1 MCPTNPPNVPKHK
14 KIKIKTGSHPL
25 FSPLNP
31 VLDFDPRF
39 ANFMK
44 SRKQDEILIKVVKLI
59 VTFHLHFSSTNVGRR
74 SVVYEETAPNP
85 ENAST
90 HESSLCSCAVV
101 SSLNPKTRAS
111 KQASTRCCCGVCV
124 YVCARV
130 HFALRLFS
138 FCVCGSD
145 SGVQDKAAMEDAE
158 VQAEGALSAPAL
170 ASTQGRFSL

>member
-1 MCPTNPPNVPKHK
+1 MCPNTK

-44 SRKQDEILIKVVKLI
+44 SRKEDEILIKVVKLI
-59 VTFHLHFSSTNVGRR
+59 ITFHLHFSSTNVGRR

-85 ENAST
+85 KNAST
-90 HESSLCSCAVV
+90 HESALCSCAVV

-111 KQASTRCCCGVCV
+111 TRASTQASTRCRCGVCV